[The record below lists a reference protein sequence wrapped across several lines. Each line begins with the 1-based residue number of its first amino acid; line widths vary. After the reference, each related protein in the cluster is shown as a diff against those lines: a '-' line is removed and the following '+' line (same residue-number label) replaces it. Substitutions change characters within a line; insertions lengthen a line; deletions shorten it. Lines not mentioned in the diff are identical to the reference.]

1 MIPTLVRWNVFQ
13 QQIREFER
21 LEAALHS
28 NNHNLLCE
36 RFSNLVLICFNV
48 GQVSFETLGCFHHRV
63 LPFLCPTTNIVASAF
78 SGSHEPSHEAGQESS
93 PDIATARQTNCQRN
107 GPVPDCFAP
116 GTIRS
121 DDAGSSANFTDGFA
135 SSVGTSANFTDGFAS
150 SSACNMGFPDSGNSQ
165 CPQGSVGNL
174 PADIFHRT
182 QGNVSA
188 LASLESNAFLA
199 DGSEPRQRS
208 FDRSDGS
215 RHGNGSG
222 ANYPALQ
229 SMMARGS
236 GPFQSD
242 SNTGQ
247 MECLPAAN
255 PGIRETRS
263 SSSFQ

>member
-28 NNHNLLCE
+28 NSLLCE
-36 RFSNLVLICFNV
+36 HFSNLVLICFNV

-63 LPFLCPTTNIVASAF
+63 LPFLCPPTNIVASAF

-93 PDIATARQTNCQRN
+93 PNNATARQGNCGGN
-107 GPVPDCFAP
+107 GPVPDGFAP

-121 DDAGSSANFTDGFA
+121 DGA
-135 SSVGTSANFTDGFAS
+135 GTSANFTDGFAS

-199 DGSEPRQRS
+199 DGSEPRRRS

-229 SMMARGS
+229 SMMAGGS

-242 SNTGQ
+242 SDTGQ
-247 MECLPAAN
+247 MECLPVPN